1 MTSAADK
8 KSVLLSKVTRQNR
21 EYLERIKEL
30 EEQLE
35 NAKSTKITERSSLE
49 PDSTNELMSLID
61 DEDCKSREG
70 LISESEL
77 TDDPPI
83 VRKKR
88 KRLISDCDL
97 TNDSLITRKRVCN
110 RKSQRANRKKKIKQP
125 DFSNDKLILETLNS
139 DNETDQ
145 ASKTIKKS
153 SRQVPFNELPLRK
166 SRPKIWTQETI
177 RQRSKIGTF
186 IRIKIK
192 KSKLGNGR
200 VVYTVHECKCWILFR
215 VGTGNPMFL
224 FRKGQSSEHEK
235 LCQAAVKTG
244 NKFFKLI
251 NCDGHQIAIG
261 ETGYAKMEWCKM
273 FGFDIK
279 HFHEVP
285 GISESPDVEYFKT
298 PEIQGSKFQ

>member
-1 MTSAADK
+1 M
-8 KSVLLSKVTRQNR
+8 LLSKVKRQNR

-61 DEDCKSREG
+61 DEDCKSRKR
-70 LISESEL
+70 LISDSES
-77 TDDPPI
+77 TNDPLI

-88 KRLISDCDL
+88 KRFISDNDL
-97 TNDSLITRKRVCN
+97 TNDVSFIRQRVRN
-110 RKSQRANRKKKIKQP
+110 RKSQRKNRKKKIKHF
-125 DFSNDKLILETLNS
+125 DSSNHKLILETLNS
-139 DNETDQ
+139 DNETDL
-145 ASKTIKKS
+145 ASKIVKQSKH
-153 SRQVPFNELPLRK
+153 QVPFNELPLRQ
-166 SRPKIWTQETI
+166 STPKVWAQEAI

-186 IRIKIK
+186 IRNKIK
-192 KSKLGNGR
+192 KSKLGKGR
-200 VVYTVHECKCWILFR
+200 VVYTFHECKCWILIR

-224 FRKGQSSEHEK
+224 FRKGHSSEHEK

-261 ETGYAKMEWCKM
+261 ETGYAEMEWCKM

-279 HFHEVP
+279 IFHQVP
-285 GISESPDVEYFKT
+285 GIAGNYSPDVEYFRT
-298 PEIQGSKFQ
+298 PQD